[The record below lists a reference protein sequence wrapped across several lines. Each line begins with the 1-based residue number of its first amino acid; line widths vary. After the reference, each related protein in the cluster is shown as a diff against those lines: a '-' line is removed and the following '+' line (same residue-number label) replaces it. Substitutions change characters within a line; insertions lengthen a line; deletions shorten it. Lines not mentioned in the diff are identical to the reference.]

1 MKITKRQLRKIIRE
15 SYMKNLYDELQNDIL
30 SIGQELGGE
39 LVVDDVINYRWN
51 NGNPAASMS
60 YDEVLEIMQD
70 MVEAGMLTDG
80 YEDFFSVH
88 PDYMEN
94 EEVEEDSPASRSRSA
109 VEKYTARTDG
119 LPRERR

>member
-1 MKITKRQLRKIIRE
+1 MKFTRRQLRKLIRE
-15 SYMKNLYDELQNDIL
+15 SYMKNLYGELQNDIL
-30 SIGQELGGE
+30 SIGKEQGGE
-39 LVVDDVINYRWN
+39 LVVDDVINMSTTN
-51 NGNPAASMS
+51 HGLS

-94 EEVEEDSPASRSRSA
+94 EEVEEDSPSSRSRSA

>member
-1 MKITKRQLRKIIRE
+1 MKITKRQLRRIIRE
-15 SYMKNLYDELQNDIL
+15 SMMKNLYGELQNDIL
-30 SIGQELGGE
+30 SIGQEQGGE

-51 NGNPAASMS
+51 NANPAASMN

-88 PDYMEN
+88 PDYMQ
-94 EEVEEDSPASRSRSA
+94 
-109 VEKYTARTDG
+109 
-119 LPRERR
+119 

>member
-1 MKITKRQLRKIIRE
+1 MKITKRQLRRIIKE
-15 SYMKNLYDELQNDIL
+15 SMVKNLYGELQNDIL
-30 SIGQELGGE
+30 SIGQEQGGE
-39 LVVDDVINYRWN
+39 LVVDDVINMSTTN
-51 NGNPAASMS
+51 HGLS

-88 PDYMEN
+88 PDYLDQETL
-94 EEVEEDSPASRSRSA
+94 SRSA

>member
-1 MKITKRQLRKIIRE
+1 MKITRRQLRKVIKE
-15 SYMKNLYDELQNDIL
+15 SYMKNLYGELQNDIL
-30 SIGQELGGE
+30 SIGQEQGGE
-39 LVVDDVINYRWN
+39 VVVDDVINYRWN
-51 NGNPAASMS
+51 NANPAASMS

-94 EEVEEDSPASRSRSA
+94 EEVEEDSPTSRSA

>member
-1 MKITKRQLRKIIRE
+1 MKITRRQLRKVIKE
-15 SYMKNLYDELQNDIL
+15 SYMKNLYGELQNDIL
-30 SIGQELGGE
+30 SIGQEQGGE

-51 NGNPAASMS
+51 NENPAASMS

-94 EEVEEDSPASRSRSA
+94 EEVEEDSPNTRSA

-119 LPRERR
+119 RPRERR

>member
-1 MKITKRQLRKIIRE
+1 MKITRRQLRKVIKE
-15 SYMKNLYDELQNDIL
+15 SYMKNLYGELQNDIL
-30 SIGQELGGE
+30 SIGQEQGGE

-51 NGNPAASMS
+51 NANPAASIS

-94 EEVEEDSPASRSRSA
+94 EEVEEDSPTSRSA

>member
-1 MKITKRQLRKIIRE
+1 
-15 SYMKNLYDELQNDIL
+15 
-30 SIGQELGGE
+30 
-39 LVVDDVINYRWN
+39 
-51 NGNPAASMS
+51 
-60 YDEVLEIMQD
+60 VLEIMQD

-94 EEVEEDSPASRSRSA
+94 EEVEEDSPSSRSRSA

>member
-1 MKITKRQLRKIIRE
+1 MKITRRQLRKVIKE
-15 SYMKNLYDELQNDIL
+15 SYMKNLYGELQNDIL
-30 SIGQELGGE
+30 SIGQEQGGE

-51 NGNPAASMS
+51 NANPAASMS

-94 EEVEEDSPASRSRSA
+94 EEVEEDSPTSRSA

>member
-1 MKITKRQLRKIIRE
+1 MKITKRQLRRIIKE
-15 SYMKNLYDELQNDIL
+15 SMMKNLYGELQNDIL
-30 SIGQELGGE
+30 SIGQEQGGE
-39 LVVDDVINYRWN
+39 LVVDDVINMSTTN
-51 NGNPAASMS
+51 HGLS

-88 PDYMEN
+88 PDYLDQETQ
-94 EEVEEDSPASRSRSA
+94 SRSA